1 MHSVPELA
9 ELQTVT
15 EAVAPGAEVT
25 TWAEIPIMPT
35 TAGERSRPSAAGLW
49 RRTAR
54 LRGKL
59 GSSDDDGSAAER
71 ALSLEVVLL
80 RERVARL
87 TADIH
92 RPVDAGAVIERV
104 RRLTAGLADAD
115 ADREDE
121 DIAWSALSECLS
133 AREALA
139 QATLEIEV
147 AISAA
152 AQRLGSAGEIARP
165 APDLARGAAAVA
177 GFRGRP
183 VWPRAVGQASGR

>member
-9 ELQTVT
+9 ERQTVT
-15 EAVAPGAEVT
+15 EAVAPGAEAT
-25 TWAEIPIMPT
+25 IWAETPTMPII
-35 TAGERSRPSAAGLW
+35 AQERSRPSVAGLW

-59 GSSDDDGSAAER
+59 GSSDEDGTAAEH

-92 RPVDAGAVIERV
+92 RPVDAGAVIDRT
-104 RRLTAGLADAD
+104 RRLAAGLADAD
-115 ADREDE
+115 AEDE
-121 DIAWSALSECLS
+121 DLAWSALSECLA

-139 QATLEIEV
+139 QATLEIEAAV
-147 AISAA
+147 SAA
-152 AQRLGSAGEIARP
+152 AQRLGGADQIALP
-165 APDLARGAAAVA
+165 APCQARAAAVHP
-177 GFRGRP
+177 GPRGRP
-183 VWPRAVGQASGR
+183 AWPRAVGQASGR

>member
-115 ADREDE
+115 REDE

-177 GFRGRP
+177 GSRGRP
-183 VWPRAVGQASGR
+183 AWPRAVGQASGR

>member
-15 EAVAPGAEVT
+15 EAIAPGAEVT

-115 ADREDE
+115 REDE

-139 QATLEIEV
+139 QATLEIEAAV
-147 AISAA
+147 SAA
-152 AQRLGSAGEIARP
+152 AQRLGGADQIALP
-165 APDLARGAAAVA
+165 APCQVRGAAVHPGA
-177 GFRGRP
+177 RGRP
-183 VWPRAVGQASGR
+183 AWPRAVVQASGR